1 MKAKSL
7 QMQETMNIKIKSVN
21 GFCTVVSE
29 ISSFITNSVWDCRRL
44 EKEKGEW
51 RRGGGGLPG

>member
-1 MKAKSL
+1 MD
-7 QMQETMNIKIKSVN
+7 EKIKSVN
-21 GFCTVVSE
+21 GFCTVVSK